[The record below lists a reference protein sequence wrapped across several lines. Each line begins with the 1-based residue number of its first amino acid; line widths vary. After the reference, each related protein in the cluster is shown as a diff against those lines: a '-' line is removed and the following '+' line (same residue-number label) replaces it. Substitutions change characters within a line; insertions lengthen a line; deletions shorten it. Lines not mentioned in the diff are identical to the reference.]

1 MVDRITVMVLRSL
14 IQRSRSQVEPAYRGT
29 VRASPLHTHRAPAPS
44 SVACAPCSS
53 SVHGVLRSSAR
64 TVRHSVPAARTA
76 RRHRRLKRIQIL
88 MASSGTA
95 DLLQEEKEEGYIP
108 AKELVGWQPLQQAI
122 QELVPGAPVN
132 TATAPERLA
141 SVLRSLDGVQQRVT
155 AVAATN
161 IEMCLLLSSAADE
174 IESWLNECAS
184 TPIKPGT
191 QPGRTVLNKMLR
203 AAGHKAIGEAWRHT
217 GSLWQTAADRA
228 CGRRISPL
236 FKSNPSIS

>member
-1 MVDRITVMVLRSL
+1 
-14 IQRSRSQVEPAYRGT
+14 
-29 VRASPLHTHRAPAPS
+29 
-44 SVACAPCSS
+44 
-53 SVHGVLRSSAR
+53 
-64 TVRHSVPAARTA
+64 
-76 RRHRRLKRIQIL
+76 

-228 CGRRISPL
+228 WWTENLSALQIKSFNQLRALHAHRTQIVHAHPDIAARRKFWTKVLSAKRNETDTLAFIKKECPSLGQSQQHTCTHVSRTSPTDNRSVLTKYL
-236 FKSNPSIS
+236 FDCFFVRSPC